1 MGKNEHMTQEERL
14 EYLIRALIEEGGTF
28 AGSEMPAGTAE
39 RKRLL
44 RALMN
49 VRPPGAADP
58 AFLRIQDAYLK
69 EELVEKGI
77 TDAQTIAPVRGRLC
91 LWQGDITT
99 LRCGAIV
106 NAANSRMLGCFVPC
120 HGCVDNAVHTYAG
133 IQLRQACMERVRG
146 LGGALENGRT
156 VLTGA
161 YNLPCEYV
169 LHTVGPVVTG
179 VPTEKDRTELD
190 GCYRSC
196 MELANRAGIRSIA
209 FCCISTGEFHFP
221 NGEAARIAVAAV
233 EDCLPG
239 SCMERVIFN
248 VYKKEDY
255 DIYCKLLGAGKAV
268 KEQA

>member
-1 MGKNEHMTQEERL
+1 MKEIEHMTQEERL
-14 EYLIRALIEEGGTF
+14 EYLICALLEEEEQY
-28 AGSEMPAGTAE
+28 ADVEVPAGTSG

-49 VRPPGAADP
+49 VRPPRAASP

-77 TDAQTIAPVRGRLC
+77 TDAQTIPTVRGRLC

-106 NAANSRMLGCFVPC
+106 NAANSRLLGCFVPC

-133 IQLRQACMERVRG
+133 LQLRQACMERVRG
-146 LGGALENGRT
+146 LGGALETGRA
-156 VLTGA
+156 VLTEA

-169 LHTVGPVVTG
+169 LHTVGPVVAGT
-179 VPTEKDRTELD
+179 PTEKDRTALA

-221 NGEAARIAVAAV
+221 NGEAARTAVAAV
-233 EDCLPG
+233 EDCLSG
-239 SCMERVIFN
+239 SCVERVIFN
-248 VYKKEDY
+248 VYKREDY
-255 DIYCKLLGAGKAV
+255 DIYQKLLGADKAV
-268 KEQA
+268 KKQA